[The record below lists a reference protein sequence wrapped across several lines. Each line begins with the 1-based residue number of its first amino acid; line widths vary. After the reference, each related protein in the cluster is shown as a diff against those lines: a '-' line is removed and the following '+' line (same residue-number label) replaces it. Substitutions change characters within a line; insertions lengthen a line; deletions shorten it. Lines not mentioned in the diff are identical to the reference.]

1 MGFNSGFKVLTEYRR
16 VSKSMM
22 LLFVRARK
30 DFLTEKKKNKQM
42 TAPIFSTENYILYIP
57 SIFNKL
63 CIKVRKTE
71 N

>member
-1 MGFNSGFKVLTEYRR
+1 MHKR
-16 VSKSMM
+16 MI
-22 LLFVRARK
+22 RALVK
-30 DFLTEKKKNKQM
+30 ANTKFLTEKKEMFDCFNL
-42 TAPIFSTENYILYIP
+42 PYTELYIP